1 MARVRCIT
9 MQKDE
14 GLLLDAWLRYYGYLF
29 GFENIEVLDNGSRDQ
44 LTRSILEQFE
54 AAGVVVHRQYDTI
67 EHFEGKG
74 GIVAGIIEGWD
85 EAGGYDFAVPCDVD
99 EFLVLFTASTPP

>member
-29 GFENIEVLDNGSRDQ
+29 GFENIEVLDNGSRDR
-44 LTRSILEQFE
+44 LTTGILEQFE
-54 AAGVVVHRQYDTI
+54 AAGVVVH
-67 EHFEGKG
+67 
-74 GIVAGIIEGWD
+74 WCCS
-85 EAGGYDFAVPCDVD
+85 PP
-99 EFLVLFTASTPP
+99 TACPARAARSTPRWTR